1 MTDEVKEQMR
11 IAEREEDMLTRDI
24 LDADDGKTNVKL
36 YANDGT
42 VWLPRPDIAELFQ
55 CTRANVALHVKNI
68 YKEGEL
74 DESATCKDFLQVQ
87 NEGRREVKRNITFYS
102 LDMILAVGFR
112 VRSPR
117 GVQFRRW
124 AK

>member
-1 MTDEVKEQMR
+1 MDNIIIYNT
-11 IAEREEDMLTRDI
+11 
-24 LDADDGKTNVKL
+24 DDGKTNVKL

-55 CTRANVALHVKNI
+55 CTRANVALHIKNI

-87 NEGRREVKRNITFYS
+87 IEDLPVKIIGVVTEIRRRLIV
-102 LDMILAVGFR
+102 
-112 VRSPR
+112 
-117 GVQFRRW
+117 
-124 AK
+124 

>member
-1 MTDEVKEQMR
+1 MNIIIIYSTD
-11 IAEREEDMLTRDI
+11 DS
-24 LDADDGKTNVKL
+24 LDNVNL
-36 YANDGT
+36 SANDGT

-55 CTRANVALHVKNI
+55 CTRANVALHIKNI

-74 DESATCKDFLQVQ
+74 SEAATCKDFLQVQ
-87 NEGRREVKRNITFYS
+87 NEGTRKVQRNITFYS
-102 LDMILAVGFR
+102 LDMILAVDFR

-124 AK
+124 ANSTRQCRR